1 MNTARVAHRQP
12 RQGGQILVLM
22 VAGLVAMFAMVG
34 LIVDGG
40 FAFAQQ
46 RATQNGTDAAAD
58 AGAVTLARGV
68 GGTMPTDSA
77 VLAAVNGAITNNG
90 LTGGTAYYT
99 DVKGQ
104 LLTAAGTP
112 TTVPAL
118 AVQVGQAPLGAVP
131 PCLDPT
137 SCVNGRASGVQ
148 VAGRKTTGT
157 FVARVIGINS
167 FAIGAVA
174 TAVSGYLTGVCDAQA
189 GCNVLPVTF
198 PVTIVTCDGQNNPVP
213 AVPPVPYQ
221 VGTHYT
227 IPLCKN
233 GPGNVGW
240 LDWTPP
246 AGGTSELVS
255 AILNP
260 TNPAIPVPSWQ
271 YITST
276 GNVNAK
282 SVEDAIN
289 TYAGKV
295 VLIPQF
301 DATCNTQP
309 SGSAVGN
316 CPPANVG
323 GNGTN
328 QWYHLPQFAALLL
341 DSPKAAYITGSN
353 SEECDTGNGAT
364 SCIKGTFVNFVTGG
378 VVGPGVGSGGNTSV
392 VGVQLIK

>member
-1 MNTARVAHRQP
+1 MNAVQRNRRRT
-12 RQGGQILVLM
+12 QGGQVLVVM
-22 VAGLVAMFAMVG
+22 AGGIIAVLAMVG

-40 FAFAQQ
+40 SAFAHQ
-46 RATQNGTDAAAD
+46 REAQNGSDAAAD
-58 AGAVTLARGV
+58 AGAITLAQGIN
-68 GGTMPTDSA
+68 GTAPADTA
-77 VLAAVNGAITNNG
+77 VLAAVNGAAANNH
-90 LTGGTAYYT
+90 LDTAVAYYT
-99 DVKGQ
+99 DVRGR
-104 LLTAAGTP
+104 LLTAIGTP
-112 TTVPAL
+112 AL
-118 AVQVGQAPLGAVP
+118 STAFAVQVGQAIGGMVP
-131 PCLDPT
+131 PCLDAT

-148 VAGRKTTGT
+148 VGGHRSIRTS
-157 FVARVIGINS
+157 VANIIGINS
-167 FAIGAVA
+167 IAIDAGA
-174 TAVSGYLTGVCDAQA
+174 TAVAGYLTGTCDAQA

-213 AVPPVPYQ
+213 AVPPVPYV
-221 VGTHYT
+221 VGSHYT

-246 AGGTSELVS
+246 AGGTSELVN

-260 TNPAIPVPSWQ
+260 TNPPIPVPSWQ

-276 GNVNAK
+276 GNINAK
-282 SVEDAIN
+282 AVEDALN

-301 DATCNTQP
+301 DGTCDAQP
-309 SGSAVGN
+309 SGVAVGN
-316 CPPANVG
+316 CPVGNLG

-353 SEECDTGNGAT
+353 AAQCDTGNGAT
-364 SCIKGTFVNFVTGG
+364 SCIKGTFVNFITGG

>member
-1 MNTARVAHRQP
+1 MKAPEVVQRR
-12 RQGGQILVLM
+12 GQRGQAIVLM
-22 VAGLVAMFAMVG
+22 VAGIVAMFAMVG

-40 FAFAQQ
+40 SAFAHQ
-46 RATQNGTDAAAD
+46 RETQNGSDAAAD
-58 AGAVTLARGV
+58 AGAVTLAQGINA
-68 GGTMPTDSA
+68 TMPTDAA
-77 VLAAVNGAITNNG
+77 VLAAVNEAATNNH
-90 LTGGTAYYT
+90 LDAVVAYYT
-99 DVKGQ
+99 DVKGD

-112 TTVPAL
+112 TTSTLL
-118 AVQVGQAPLGAVP
+118 AVQVGHAVGNAVP
-131 PCLDPT
+131 PCLDAA
-137 SCVNGRASGVQ
+137 SCVNGHASGVQ
-148 VAGRKTTGT
+148 ADGSRSIGT
-157 FVARVIGINS
+157 FVANVIGITS
-167 FAIGAVA
+167 IGISA
-174 TAVSGYLTGVCDAQA
+174 TATSVAGYLTGTCDALA

-198 PVTIVTCDGQNNPVP
+198 PVTIVTCDGSNNPVP
-213 AVPPVPYQ
+213 AVPPVPY
-221 VGTHYT
+221 VIGTHYT

-260 TNPAIPVPSWQ
+260 SNPAIPVPSWQ
-271 YITST
+271 YITAT

-301 DATCNTQP
+301 DATCDTEP
-309 SGSAVGN
+309 SGVAVGN
-316 CPPANVG
+316 CPAGNLG

-353 SEECDTGNGAT
+353 SAECDTGNGAT
-364 SCIKGTFVNFVTGG
+364 SCIKGTFVNFITEGT
-378 VVGPGVGSGGNTSV
+378 VGPGVGSGGNTSV

>member
-1 MNTARVAHRQP
+1 MNTRGVARRTRHQS
-12 RQGGQILVLM
+12 GQILVVM
-22 VAGLVAMFAMVG
+22 VVGLVAMFAMVG
-34 LIVDGG
+34 LVVDGG

-58 AGAVTLARGV
+58 AGAVTLAGGV
-68 GGTMPTDSA
+68 GGTMPLDSA
-77 VLAAVNGAITNNG
+77 VLAAVNGAVANNG
-90 LTGGTAYYT
+90 LASAIAYYT

-118 AVQVGQAPLGAVP
+118 AVQVGQAPLGTVP
-131 PCLDPT
+131 PCLDAA
-137 SCVNGRASGVQ
+137 SCVNGYASGVQ
-148 VAGRKTTGT
+148 VAGRKTTET
-157 FVARVIGINS
+157 FVARVIGIDS
-167 FAIGAVA
+167 FGIGATA
-174 TAVSGYLTGVCDAQA
+174 TAVSGYLTGNCDAQA

-213 AVPPVPYQ
+213 AVPPVPYV
-221 VGTHYT
+221 VGSHYS

-240 LDWTPP
+240 LDWSPP
-246 AGGTSELVS
+246 AGGTLELVN

-271 YITST
+271 SITAT
-276 GNVNAK
+276 GNINAK
-282 SVEDAIN
+282 TVEDAIN

-301 DATCNTQP
+301 DATCDTQP

-316 CPPANVG
+316 CPPADVG
-323 GNGTN
+323 GHGTN

-341 DSPKAAYITGSN
+341 DSPKAAYITGAN
-353 SEECDTGNGAT
+353 PQCDTGNGAT
-364 SCIKGTFVNFVTGG
+364 SCIKGKFVRFITGG
-378 VVGPGVGSGGNTSV
+378 VVGPGAGTGSNTSV